1 MRPAVELTKPW
12 WKTHPEKSG
21 MRVSL
26 KLDLKDTCPIVGKK
40 HEMFEVAVNLIKN
53 AAEALPHG
61 GFIEV
66 RCYVQQNEV
75 IFQVRDTGIGIPKDL
90 LDRLF
95 IPFSTTK
102 LTAGAGLGLATSR
115 AIVER
120 HGGKVS
126 VESVEGGGS
135 TFRVRLPKSTE
146 LPEVTGAVLQ
156 PEKGQALRILVI
168 DDMATALDLL
178 ADGLREFDH
187 TVHTALSGE
196 QGIEMFNRIQV
207 DLVICDLGMPG
218 TSGWDV
224 SKEVMKI
231 CQERRVRKTPFLL
244 LTGWGDQVSETDKMN
259 ESGVNRI
266 IAKPVGLQKLLEVV
280 GSLVQE

>member
-1 MRPAVELTKPW
+1 
-12 WKTHPEKSG
+12 
-21 MRVSL
+21 
-26 KLDLKDTCPIVGKK
+26 
-40 HEMFEVAVNLIKN
+40 
-53 AAEALPHG
+53 
-61 GFIEV
+61 
-66 RCYVQQNEV
+66 
-75 IFQVRDTGIGIPKDL
+75 
-90 LDRLF
+90 
-95 IPFSTTK
+95 
-102 LTAGAGLGLATSR
+102 
-115 AIVER
+115 
-120 HGGKVS
+120 
-126 VESVEGGGS
+126 
-135 TFRVRLPKSTE
+135 
-146 LPEVTGAVLQ
+146 VTGAVLQ

-244 LTGWGDQVSETDKMN
+244 LTGWGDQVRETDKMN